1 MVEQKTATQEMT
13 ALDADK
19 VEALRKQL
27 RTMLGNGQSKLPESA
42 VVKAVPTH
50 SSHSDGDGFI

>member
-27 RTMLGNGQSKLPESA
+27 RTMLGNGQMKLPESA
-42 VVKAVPTH
+42 AVKVPAH

>member
-27 RTMLGNGQSKLPESA
+27 RTMLGNGQMKLPETA
-42 VVKAVPTH
+42 LVKAPTH
-50 SSHSDGDGFI
+50 SSHSDSDGFI